1 MAGKV
6 VIKGEDK
13 TTGDTMV
20 ELIKVWPRPID
31 RDAYLER
38 ITGPRGGNRGYRE
51 YNSSN
56 KTLYP
61 SVTSVL
67 QSLAKPALPN
77 WYAKK
82 VAERAGEHWISD
94 APHDSKDTFGKTKLT
109 GGGYRSTIGLD
120 LFIKDVKSAPRE
132 EFMVAGA
139 VGTEA
144 HNCIERIIQS
154 KLNDGYGTYREVGKY
169 ITDDFPFSYEKAK
182 NAVNSWIEWISNP
195 DRNFEFLESEFGTLN
210 PIDGL
215 GYAGTVDA
223 VASAHLGGKKPHL
236 IVFDWKTGSGIYPE
250 TSLQLAA
257 YMESIWKTF
266 DLRHMYS
273 GIKGCVVR
281 LGTTEHPDTEV
292 KYVRNHQGSYQVFV
306 SLLNVHNNM
315 GPTLLTG
322 DIGETIYG

>member
-1 MAGKV
+1 MAIDKVTIGKA
-6 VIKGEDK
+6 ENNNE
-13 TTGDTMV
+13 TAV

-31 RDAYLER
+31 KDSYLER

-51 YNSSN
+51 YNSDN
-56 KTLYP
+56 KEVYP
-61 SVTSVL
+61 SVTTVL

-82 VAERAGEHWISD
+82 VADRAGDYWKE
-94 APHDSKDTFGKTKLT
+94 ARHDMPVED
-109 GGGYRSTIGLD
+109 
-120 LFIKDVKSAPRE
+120 FIKDIKSAPKE

-154 KLNDGYGTYREVGKY
+154 KLNDGYGTYKEVGKY
-169 ITDDFPFSYEKAK
+169 VMDDYNFSYEKAK

-257 YMESIWKTF
+257 YMESIWRTF

-292 KYVRNHQGSYQVFV
+292 KYVRDHQGSYRVFV

>member
-82 VAERAGEHWISD
+82 VADKAGKLWIDSKGLGLDAGEVD
-94 APHDSKDTFGKTKLT
+94 DFVKD
-109 GGGYRSTIGLD
+109 I
-120 LFIKDVKSAPRE
+120 KSAPSE
-132 EFMVAGA
+132 EFLRAGKI
-139 VGTEA
+139 GTEA
-144 HNCIERIIQS
+144 HNCIELIIQS
-154 KLNDGYGTYREVGKY
+154 KLNDGYGTYKEVGKY
-169 ITDDFPFSYEKAK
+169 VIDDYNFSYEKAK
-182 NAVNSWIEWISNP
+182 NAVNSWIEWMSNP

-223 VASAHLGGKKPHL
+223 IASAHLGGKKPHL

-250 TSLQLAA
+250 SSLQLAA

-266 DLRHMYS
+266 DLRHMYE

-281 LGTTEHPDTEV
+281 LGTTDYPDTEV
-292 KYVRNHQGSYQVFV
+292 KYVRNFQGSYQVFV
-306 SLLNVHNNM
+306 SLLNVHNNI
-315 GPTLLTG
+315 GPALLTG
-322 DIGETIYG
+322 NIGETIYG